1 MHRHLLGSCVIGL
14 LATACAASPPPPSE
28 GAPPPAVAVTAPPA
42 TPASAPAIAPEP
54 TAEDKAKAEA
64 QKKLAADRAELQ
76 KKHEAAVARWTPE
89 MKAEAKALAS
99 KTFPSGRAAIE
110 AAAKAKFRDPENAAR
125 DGARHPA
132 KTLEFFGFKPTM
144 TVLEYGPGAGWYT
157 ELLAPALAA
166 KGKLLV
172 TMMDPSGPKEARGTY
187 YGEVTKLF
195 LATSPELYGKVEPVV
210 LHDGKP
216 PALGLEG
223 LSGAGTVD
231 LAFVVRG
238 MHGMVNSGHLD
249 AWLGEIHKA
258 LKPNGV
264 LGVVQHRAKPDA
276 KAEESS
282 KNGYLPQAWV
292 IEKVEAAGFKLAAK
306 SELNANTKDTTDHP
320 KGVWTLPPTLRLGEE
335 DKAKYV
341 AIGESDRMTLKFVK
355 VAKKVPAG
363 ETGAAAAP
371 KKADP
376 KKADPKKAPAK
387 K

>member
-1 MHRHLLGSCVIGL
+1 MHRHLLGSCVMGL
-14 LATACAASPPPPSE
+14 LAAACAASPPPPSE
-28 GAPPPAVAVTAPPA
+28 GATTPTVAVTAPPA
-42 TPASAPAIAPEP
+42 SATPAAPAKAEP
-54 TAEDKAKAEA
+54 TPEEKAKAEA
-64 QKKLAADRAELQ
+64 QQKLAADRAELA
-76 KKHEAAVARWTPE
+76 KSHAAELARWTPE

-99 KTFPSGRAAIE
+99 KAFPSGRAALE
-110 AAAKAKFRDPENAAR
+110 AATKAKFRSPENAAR
-125 DGARHPA
+125 DGARHPI
-132 KTLEFFGFKPTM
+132 KTLELFGFKPTM
-144 TVLEYGPGAGWYT
+144 TVLEYGPGGGWYT

-172 TMMDPSGPKEARGTY
+172 TMSDPDGPKDARATY

-195 LATSPELYGKVEPVV
+195 LASAPELYGKVQPVI

-216 PALGLEG
+216 PTLGLEG
-223 LSGAGTVD
+223 PAGAGTVD
-231 LAFVVRG
+231 MALVVRG
-238 MHGMVNSGHLD
+238 MHGMVNSGRLD
-249 AWLGEIHKA
+249 AWLAELHKA

-306 SELNANTKDTTDHP
+306 SDLNANPKDTTDHP

-335 DKAKYV
+335 DKAKYL

-355 VAKKVPAG
+355 VAKKAPAG
-363 ETGAAAAP
+363 ETAKPAAP
-371 KKADP
+371 KKAAP
-376 KKADPKKAPAK
+376 EKAPAK